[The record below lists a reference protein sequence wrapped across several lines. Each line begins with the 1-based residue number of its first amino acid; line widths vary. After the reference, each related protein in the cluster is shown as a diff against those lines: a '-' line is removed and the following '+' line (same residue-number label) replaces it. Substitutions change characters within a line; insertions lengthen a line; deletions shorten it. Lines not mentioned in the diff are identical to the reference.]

1 MALEEVQ
8 GLEKKILPTIRTV
21 LRESLQRGLDN
32 SSGGKDGE
40 STDFWGL
47 VKEAFKEELFLGPE
61 GQRGGHIKETTMLGL
76 MVCQDGGVGVEK
88 GGAEERISGREIH
101 T

>member
-40 STDFWGL
+40 STDFGGLVRKPLRRSYSWGL
-47 VKEAFKEELFLGPE
+47 KVREEA
-61 GQRGGHIKETTMLGL
+61 I
-76 MVCQDGGVGVEK
+76 
-88 GGAEERISGREIH
+88 
-101 T
+101 